1 MIKKPVVLESEVV
14 NQEKKD
20 LRDNFIS
27 DRDYLDTV
35 IANGTVKEKRM
46 ARIVKRILRSAHQR
60 ENIK

>member
-1 MIKKPVVLESEVV
+1 MVDYIEHNPEI
-14 NQEKKD
+14 NQDKKD

-46 ARIVKRILRSAHQR
+46 ARIVKRLLKRVHQLER
-60 ENIK
+60 